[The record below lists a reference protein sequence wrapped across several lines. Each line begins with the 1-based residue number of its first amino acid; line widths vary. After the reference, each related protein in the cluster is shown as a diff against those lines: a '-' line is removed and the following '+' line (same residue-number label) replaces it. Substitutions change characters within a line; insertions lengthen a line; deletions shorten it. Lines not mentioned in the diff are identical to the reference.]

1 MGAKCNSLNNSS
13 LSGAPNRNRD
23 RSICPKIPVK
33 QLGETERMEDR
44 EDLRS
49 ILPYLP
55 VVSRSSSLFW
65 PSQVVEALKALSSGP
80 HHSRVDTGEV
90 LFLAI
95 ADLRQSLSLA
105 HFSDSLAFAAADGY
119 SLFFDDVNIFSY
131 LSSSLVF
138 SLFSTF
144 PFLFRRIY
152 QLIVL
157 GALWAINLSIYGS
170 FCHGLFDCFIL
181 IFSCF
186 GSFFFRVNPS
196 SRQEEPRTNI

>member
-1 MGAKCNSLNNSS
+1 
-13 LSGAPNRNRD
+13 
-23 RSICPKIPVK
+23 
-33 QLGETERMEDR
+33 MEDR

-80 HHSRVDTGEV
+80 HHSRVDSGEV

-95 ADLRQSLSLA
+95 ADLRQSLSLT

-131 LSSSLVF
+131 PSSSLVF
-138 SLFSTF
+138 SLFSV
-144 PFLFRRIY
+144 PISKDLSIDCFRCP
-152 QLIVL
+152 L
-157 GALWAINLSIYGS
+157 GYKFINLWVS

-181 IFSCF
+181 IFTCF
-186 GSFFFRVNPS
+186 GSFFF
-196 SRQEEPRTNI
+196 